1 MQEGGGGRGGVLDLQ
16 RQRLTGPHVVVG
28 AQLREPAPLEGV
40 GHRLRG
46 LAGGPP
52 AARQAARGYPAASL
66 VSARR
71 AELYGRCR
79 RASGRWV
86 SANRNRRK
94 ASRKR
99 SLEYVNAIFGS
110 RRKLGY
116 VGMLCRWC
124 RAPLSLLAASVLVGA
139 KS

>member
-86 SANRNRRK
+86 SAGQRE
-94 ASRKR
+94 SV
-99 SLEYVNAIFGS
+99 LEYVNAIFGS
-110 RRKLGY
+110 HRLRSGP
-116 VGMLCRWC
+116 V
-124 RAPLSLLAASVLVGA
+124 APESQRQH
-139 KS
+139 K